1 MTDIGYNIKEEIK
14 MNKKFNEENSPK
26 TVFGVIGRY
35 VSEIPFVNKLDLNRM
50 LTRNTI
56 EDLLF
61 SNLLYTMDISIPISG
76 CKHIFSE
83 IFNVTKTVRWN
94 RLRYSLSA
102 DIPYTKE
109 DFQLDYEV
117 NNNYAMLNNVHVT
130 FYKNRPIFL
139 ITPLP
144 NYSEDSRSK
153 IKLLATIKTKDA
165 EEFLIE
171 FITKLCDVERKY
183 NRTHFK
189 RTIDSIVPDDDTTYS
204 HMSTPTRGN
213 YSRSFND
220 VFIENEVLDKIK
232 LGIDSFISKKEWYC
246 EHHIPY
252 HYGIMLHGE
261 PGTGKS
267 SIAQAIAKE
276 YDMTITNINT
286 SVPDLIPYMIEAIK
300 RNTASLS
307 GRTQILLIE
316 DIDCAMLTK
325 EYDENGKMITRG
337 SNLGSLLNAL
347 DGLNSVSNV
356 IYIFTTNHIEKL
368 DPALIRPGRIDLRLE
383 IKYVNFETLN
393 KFLDFHYGKTVKKKF
408 KVRDGI
414 TFAELQVM
422 VMQNAT
428 INDIVNFCKEEK
440 VTNNSKPE
448 SSV

>member
-35 VSEIPFVNKLDLNRM
+35 ISEIPLVNKLDFNRL
-50 LTRNTI
+50 LTQNTI

-61 SNLLYTMDISIPISG
+61 SNLLYTMDISIPMTG

-232 LGIDSFISKKEWYC
+232 LGIESFISKREWY
-246 EHHIPY
+246 
-252 HYGIMLHGE
+252 
-261 PGTGKS
+261 
-267 SIAQAIAKE
+267 
-276 YDMTITNINT
+276 
-286 SVPDLIPYMIEAIK
+286 
-300 RNTASLS
+300 SLC
-307 GRTQILLIE
+307 RFIW
-316 DIDCAMLTK
+316 
-325 EYDENGKMITRG
+325 
-337 SNLGSLLNAL
+337 
-347 DGLNSVSNV
+347 
-356 IYIFTTNHIEKL
+356 
-368 DPALIRPGRIDLRLE
+368 
-383 IKYVNFETLN
+383 
-393 KFLDFHYGKTVKKKF
+393 
-408 KVRDGI
+408 
-414 TFAELQVM
+414 
-422 VMQNAT
+422 
-428 INDIVNFCKEEK
+428 
-440 VTNNSKPE
+440 E
-448 SSV
+448 SR